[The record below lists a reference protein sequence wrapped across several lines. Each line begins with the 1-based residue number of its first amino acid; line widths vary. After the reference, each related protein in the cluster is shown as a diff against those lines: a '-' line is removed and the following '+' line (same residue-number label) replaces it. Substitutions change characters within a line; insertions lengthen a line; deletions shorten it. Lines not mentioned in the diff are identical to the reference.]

1 MNRDSVFPGSAR
13 MARAERLREMFRYR
27 PGCKSFQD
35 NTKAD
40 CGSLCS
46 PTDKR
51 QCYKMWRKR
60 KKTQRLGC
68 FALHCGTHASQRT
81 LVAKAQFLT
90 CHCYGQTQRL
100 ALRAVVCA
108 TGGPFGILASL
119 QVGGA
124 AHSLGSREVTS
135 PRWELLCHDGFCRKE
150 TEFCSVTAAGM
161 GTTAQSKPCGQGWH
175 GQVARQRSTLA

>member
-1 MNRDSVFPGSAR
+1 MGRRSDTGQGAKASRTTPRLIAGAFAVPQTKHSA
-13 MARAERLREMFRYR
+13 
-27 PGCKSFQD
+27 
-35 NTKAD
+35 TK
-40 CGSLCS
+40 CGE
-46 PTDKR
+46 KE
-51 QCYKMWRKR
+51 
-60 KKTQRLGC
+60 KKTQRLEC

-150 TEFCSVTAAGM
+150 TEFCSITAAGM